1 MAVKRS
7 IKKSPV
13 WLDRLIYQSG
23 IAGRLPWF
31 NDKVLLLFLFAAAFL
46 VYTKFSEAGRFIAL
60 TYGFIAL
67 VALTTF
73 LLLLVLMNK
82 AKLRKSFLSFLTIY
96 SNFYA
101 AEADEI
107 QALEKAADYI
117 EDPFRSIIKRW
128 TAFYKGRKE
137 LSFDEALAGILSDTG
152 DEPEVRKFI
161 NMTRISHRY
170 GGDYQG
176 LLKKMIRQEQ
186 YKEESLAKK
195 ASTAALGTGLILFMI
210 MMNLILLF
218 SLLNQAELALFFHSA
233 KGRLHLFLN
242 ALATLA
248 SIGFVL
254 NINK

>member
-1 MAVKRS
+1 MAIKRS
-7 IKKSPV
+7 IKGFLM
-13 WLDRLIYQSG
+13 WLNRLIYQSG

-31 NDKVLLLFLFAAAFL
+31 SDKGLLLFFLAVAFL
-46 VYTKFSEAGRFIAL
+46 VYTKLSAAGRFIAL

-67 VALTTF
+67 VALMTF
-73 LLLLVLMNK
+73 LLLLVLINK

-107 QALEKAADYI
+107 QALEKAAGYI
-117 EDPFRSIIKRW
+117 EDPFKHIIKRW
-128 TAFYKGRKE
+128 IAFYRGRKE
-137 LSFDEALAGILSDTG
+137 LSFDEALDGILSDTG

-161 NMTRISHRY
+161 NMTRLSHRY

-176 LLKKMIRQEQ
+176 LLKKMIRQGQ

-210 MMNLILLF
+210 MMNLVLLF
-218 SLLNQAELALFFHSA
+218 SLLNQTELAVFFHSV

-254 NINK
+254 NIHK